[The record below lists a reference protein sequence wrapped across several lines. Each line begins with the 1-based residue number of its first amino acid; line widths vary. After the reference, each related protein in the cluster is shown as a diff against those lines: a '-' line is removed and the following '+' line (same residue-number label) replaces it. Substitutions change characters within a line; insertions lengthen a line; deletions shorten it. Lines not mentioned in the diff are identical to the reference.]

1 MLAKGPLSP
10 RPIFDLR
17 GLVVGDPDLPSV
29 ADPPNLSGESFKV
42 ALSAAPS
49 VSKVAE
55 ACAAALPF
63 LVGLVDFFERAF
75 CDSRTTSGMKTGKS
89 TLSKRTQSISNNY
102 LALVWMMS
110 RSSSIYRNN
119 LKLATAFKIPF
130 TYLLS
135 ISVLVWLVQD
145 EPLERLDRIVKLHPV
160 HVEQQ
165 HAILD
170 RLVNVANLS

>member
-1 MLAKGPLSP
+1 
-10 RPIFDLR
+10 
-17 GLVVGDPDLPSV
+17 
-29 ADPPNLSGESFKV
+29 
-42 ALSAAPS
+42 
-49 VSKVAE
+49 
-55 ACAAALPF
+55 
-63 LVGLVDFFERAF
+63 
-75 CDSRTTSGMKTGKS
+75 
-89 TLSKRTQSISNNY
+89 
-102 LALVWMMS
+102 MMS
-110 RSSSIYRNN
+110 SSSSIYREK
-119 LKLATAFKIPF
+119 LKLVIAFKIPF